1 MNSQNSL
8 TRNKIIK
15 NMRVIKFE
23 DLKIWQ
29 IALKITKEIYDIT
42 SKKEFSKDFS
52 LRDQMR
58 RAIISVSSNIVEG
71 FEKNNNN
78 EFIRFLKIAK
88 GSIGEVRNQLYI
100 ALAVKYIEQDEFE
113 KLNNELIELANQVG
127 KFISYLERNKKLVNS
142 STRNKTI
149 KK

>member
-1 MNSQNSL
+1 MKI
-8 TRNKIIK
+8 TR
-15 NMRVIKFE
+15 FE

-29 IALKITKEIYDIT
+29 IALKITKEIYEIT
-42 SKKEFSKDFS
+42 NKKEFSKDFS
-52 LRDQMR
+52 LRDQIR

-100 ALAVKYIEQDEFE
+100 ALAVKYIDQDEFD

-127 KFISYLERNKKLVNS
+127 KLISYLEKNKKLANS
-142 STRNKTI
+142 LTRNKSI

>member
-1 MNSQNSL
+1 MDWRVSGLIYLKLANSL

-15 NMRVIKFE
+15 NKMRIIKFE

-29 IALKITKEIYDIT
+29 LALKITREIYDIT
-42 SKKEFSKDFS
+42 SKKEFSRDFS
-52 LRDQMR
+52 LKEQIR

-100 ALAVKYIEQDEFE
+100 ALAVNYITQDEFN
-113 KLNNELIELANQVG
+113 KLNEQLINLANQVG
-127 KFISYLERNKKLVNS
+127 KFISYLQKQKL
-142 STRNKTI
+142 K
-149 KK
+149 